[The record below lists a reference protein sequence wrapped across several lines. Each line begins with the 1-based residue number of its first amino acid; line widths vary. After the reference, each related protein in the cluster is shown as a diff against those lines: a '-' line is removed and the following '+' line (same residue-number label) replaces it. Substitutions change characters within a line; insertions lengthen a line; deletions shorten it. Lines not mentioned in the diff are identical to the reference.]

1 MNDHKE
7 LRYTAVLRA
16 SYLPNVRCFV
26 VPVLSFASL
35 FSDEVAELKYPEAK
49 RRHKIEETL
58 PLCCN

>member
-16 SYLPNVRCFV
+16 FYLPNVRCFV

-49 RRHKIEETL
+49 
-58 PLCCN
+58 